1 MWIDIVFL
9 VMLIAG
15 LIKGAV
21 RGIVMAL
28 FSFAGWFIGLAAAL
42 KLSAVAAVYL
52 QEHTG
57 INARWLPLI
66 AFILVFVVVAL
77 LVQWAGKAIEKIFHF
92 TLLGWVNRLGGALL
106 YAGMY
111 VLLGSILLFYAE
123 KMRLISPETLSYS
136 RAYSLTAGVAPAVLE
151 GLGAIIPAFKNTFR
165 ELQTFF
171 DEVGKAFSGNEI

>member
-9 VMLIAG
+9 VALIVAVV
-15 LIKGAV
+15 KGAM

-42 KLSAVAAVYL
+42 KLSAVVAIYM

-57 INARWLPLI
+57 ISAKWLPLI
-66 AFILVFVVVAL
+66 SFVLVFVIVVL
-77 LVQWAGKAIEKIFHF
+77 LVQWAGKAIENLFDF

-111 VLLGSILLFYAE
+111 ILLGSILLFYAD
-123 KMRLISPETLSYS
+123 KMHLINPGTLSNS
-136 RAYSLTAGVAPAVLE
+136 RAYALTAGIAPALIE
-151 GLGAIIPAFKNTFR
+151 GLGAIIPTFKNTFQ

-171 DEVGKAFSGNEI
+171 DKIGKEFSGNE

>member
-9 VMLIAG
+9 VAVIIA
-15 LIKGAV
+15 IVKGAM

-42 KLSAVAAVYL
+42 KLSAIVAVYM

-57 INARWLPLI
+57 INAKWLPLI
-66 AFILVFVVVAL
+66 SFILVFVIVVL
-77 LVQWAGKAIEKIFHF
+77 LVQWAGKAIENIFDF

-106 YAGMY
+106 YTGMY
-111 VLLGSILLFYAE
+111 ILLASILLFYAD
-123 KMRLISPETLSYS
+123 KMRLINPETLSNS
-136 RAYSLTAGVAPAVLE
+136 HAYALTAGLAPALIE
-151 GLGAIIPAFKNTFR
+151 GLGAIIPTFKNTFH

-171 DEVGKAFSGNEI
+171 EKIGKDFSKNK

>member
-15 LIKGAV
+15 LIKGAM

-28 FSFAGWFIGLAAAL
+28 FSFAGWIIGLAAAL
-42 KLSAVAAVYL
+42 KLSAVVAVYM

-57 INARWLPLI
+57 INAKWLPLI
-66 AFILVFVVVAL
+66 AFILVFAIVAL
-77 LVQWAGKAIEKIFHF
+77 LVRWAGKAIENIFSF

-111 VLLGSILLFYAE
+111 VLVGSILLFYAE
-123 KMRLISPETLSYS
+123 KMQLISRETLLLS
-136 RAYSLTAGVAPAVLE
+136 RAYSLTAGIAPAVLE
-151 GLGAIIPAFKNTFR
+151 GLGAIIPAFKNTFQ

-171 DEVGKAFSGNEI
+171 DKAAKAFSGNE